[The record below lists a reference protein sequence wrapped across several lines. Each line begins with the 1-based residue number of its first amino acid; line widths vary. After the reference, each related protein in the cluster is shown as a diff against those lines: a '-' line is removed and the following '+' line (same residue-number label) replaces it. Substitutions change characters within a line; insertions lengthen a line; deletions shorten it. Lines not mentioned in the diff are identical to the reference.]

1 MGHIYRRLLWLVNGQ
16 IWLDLWLLRLDLWL
30 LRLDLW
36 LLRLDL
42 WLIALQVSENKRK
55 FHPELIELI
64 EQEGAARFFINILD
78 GFDA

>member
-36 LLRLDL
+36 LKT
-42 WLIALQVSENKRK
+42 LQMSENKIK
-55 FHPELIELI
+55 SPPELKRTYRTRRRYALFGKNLGGL
-64 EQEGAARFFINILD
+64 GAC
-78 GFDA
+78 